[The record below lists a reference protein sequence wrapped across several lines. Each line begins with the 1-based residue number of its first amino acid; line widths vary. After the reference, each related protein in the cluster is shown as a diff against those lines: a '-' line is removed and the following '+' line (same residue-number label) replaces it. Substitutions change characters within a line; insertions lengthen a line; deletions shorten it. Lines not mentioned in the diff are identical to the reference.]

1 MLRNAKFCTL
11 VINKLATFAHIINPV
26 SAIENAELYRVQ
38 QITFRSI
45 VNAKD
50 YAKGKVDVKIYT
62 TQFHDSKIETPSDF
76 IIAKDLTRS
85 VSDIANFNIPRKL
98 PLIKDVLDILYD
110 LSDADY
116 LIYSNL
122 DISLMPHFYNAV
134 NDYVNMGY
142 DAFIINRRRVSEKYN
157 SADQLNLIYSEIGRV
172 HTGYD
177 TFVFKRSLYKK
188 FILKKL
194 CLGIPKAG
202 NDLFYNIFC
211 FAEKPKLFTD
221 KHLTIHIGMELYK
234 AWGTADYNAY
244 NDKEFKSLLNDLA
257 PLIDSSKFPGGD
269 LNIIS
274 RHFKWL
280 MNPTFHYPTMLKAD
294 FKQFGK
300 KKKKVVKRPP
310 QSFKQR
316 YLEWLIKYINFE

>member
-1 MLRNAKFCTL
+1 M
-11 VINKLATFAHIINPV
+11 ATFAHIINPV
-26 SAIENAELYRVQ
+26 SANENAELYRVQ
-38 QITFRSI
+38 QITFRSF
-45 VNAKD
+45 VKAKD

-62 TQFHDSKIETPSDF
+62 TQFKDSKFEIPSDF
-76 IIAKDLTRS
+76 IISKDLTRS

-98 PLIKDVLDILYD
+98 PLIKDVLDILYE

-122 DISLMPHFYNAV
+122 DISLMPHFYCAV
-134 NDYVNMGY
+134 NDYVNIGY
-142 DAFIINRRRVSEKYN
+142 DAFVINRRRVSKKYN
-157 SADQLNLIYSEIGRV
+157 SADQLDLIYSEIGGV

-188 FILKKL
+188 FIMKNL
-194 CLGIPKAG
+194 CLGIPKAC

-211 FAEKPKLFTD
+211 FAENPRLFTD

-234 AWGTADYNAY
+234 EWGTADYNAH
-244 NDKEFKSLLNDLA
+244 NDKEFKLLVNELA
-257 PLIDSSKFPGGD
+257 PFIDSSKFPGGD
-269 LNIIS
+269 LNIFF

-294 FKQFGK
+294 LKQLGK
-300 KKKKVVKRPP
+300 KKKKAECRPH

-316 YLEWLIKYINFE
+316 YLEWLIKYINFD